1 MSQMLATMGTLEQSR
16 FQAFKRSCFA
26 ADAVQAWIAA
36 CLNDRYN
43 RVRRSGSTSSHAEPH
58 AKLADLVAV
67 GQAAEIG
74 LVVATAA
81 KVYAQR
87 LIADAIAFQ
96 RAQQR
101 HQSNRH
107 AASPDPA
114 TSITTGNNSSSSS
127 HQKTSGWPSCLA
139 IWTALQARRRR
150 GVDPGFFMHPA
161 NDQLQWSAKVTT
173 LHHYDLRRH
182 AALAAEEEFDKQR
195 NEARDSETEESSQ
208 ATQAIASAD
217 GDDMDVDLSNT

>member
-26 ADAVQAWIAA
+26 ADAVQAWVAA
-36 CLNDRYN
+36 CLNDRYS
-43 RVRRSGSTSSHAEPH
+43 RVRCSGSTSSHAEPQ

-87 LIADAIAFQ
+87 LIADAIAYQ

-107 AASPDPA
+107 AASPDP
-114 TSITTGNNSSSSS
+114 IMNRTTGNNSSSSS
-127 HQKTSGWPSCLA
+127 HQKTSGWPSCVA
-139 IWTALQARRRR
+139 IWTAVQARRRR

-161 NDQLQWSAKVTT
+161 NEQLHWSAKVTT
-173 LHHYDLRRH
+173 LQHYDLRRH

-195 NEARDSETEESSQ
+195 NLTSGAEASESSQ
-208 ATQAIASAD
+208 ATKAIASTDA
-217 GDDMDVDLSNT
+217 MDVDLSNT